1 LVATYE
7 AVPAVAGVDQPFNLF
22 ITTSSLPGGTVY
34 AKHAAK
40 YSAQL
45 TASGGSAP
53 YTWKLVSG
61 SGTLP
66 AGLKL
71 SHSTGVI
78 SGKPT
83 TAGTSSFAV
92 EMYAAPSPSAP
103 QTEAISWKELSIT
116 TAPAT

>member
-1 LVATYE
+1 
-7 AVPAVAGVDQPFNLF
+7 VPAVAGVDQPFNLA
-22 ITTSSLPGGTVY
+22 ITTSLLPGGTVY
-34 AKHAAK
+34 TKHAAK

-45 TASGGSAP
+45 AASGGSAP

-71 SHSTGVI
+71 NARTGVI

-92 EMYAAPSPSAP
+92 EVYAAKSPSAP
-103 QTEAISWKELSIT
+103 QTESISWKQLSIAI
-116 TAPAT
+116 APLT

>member
-1 LVATYE
+1 LLATYQ
-7 AVPAVAGVDQPFNLF
+7 AVPAVAGVDQPFNLA
-22 ITTSSLPGGTVY
+22 ITTSSLPGGSVY
-34 AKHAAK
+34 TKRAAK

-71 SHSTGVI
+71 NGRTGVI

-92 EMYAAPSPSAP
+92 EVYAAKSLSVP
-103 QTEAISWKELSIT
+103 QTEAISWKQFSIT
-116 TAPAT
+116 TAPPT